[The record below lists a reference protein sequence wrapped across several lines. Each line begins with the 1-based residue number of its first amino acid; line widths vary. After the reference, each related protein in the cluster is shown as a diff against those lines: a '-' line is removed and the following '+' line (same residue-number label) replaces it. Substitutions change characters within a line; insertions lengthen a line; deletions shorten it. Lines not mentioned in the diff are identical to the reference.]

1 MSNKV
6 ALIIGAG
13 PGISLAFAKQLIA
26 SGYTVALA
34 SRDLDKLK
42 GNRPLEPKG

>member
-26 SGYTVALA
+26 SGYLLSGLFEGRFVAIYVLVG
-34 SRDLDKLK
+34 DLD
-42 GNRPLEPKG
+42 